1 MKKQAAPGMVRR
13 GAVPAHEQ
21 VFQALRL
28 QILYGDLAPG
38 QSVTIQGLT
47 ETLGAGMT
55 PVREAIRRLI
65 AAGALTSQGNR
76 RVSVPVL
83 TESDISQLLFARKSI
98 ETELARRAARRVEAA
113 RVRTLEGIDTAL
125 DAAIA
130 KGDVVGYLT
139 ENHRFHSTI
148 YEQAGAPILT
158 EIAERL
164 WLRFGPSLRVV
175 CGRMGTQSLA
185 DRHKDML
192 AAMARGDAELA
203 ALAMERDVEQGMDQ
217 MQAVLF
223 GPAAQERFD

>member
-1 MKKQAAPGMVRR
+1 MEKQADEAAQPRR
-13 GAVPAHEQ
+13 AVPAHEK

-28 QILYGDLAPG
+28 QILYGDMTPG

-47 ETLGAGMT
+47 DRLGAGMT

-65 AAGALTSQGNR
+65 AAGALDFQGNR

-83 TESDISQLLFARKSI
+83 SPGDISQLVFARKTI
-98 ETELARRAARRVEAA
+98 ETELTRRAARRIGPDQVAQLQA
-113 RVRTLEGIDTAL
+113 IDAAL

-130 KGDVVGYLT
+130 GGDVVGYLT
-139 ENHRFHSTI
+139 ENHRFHSAI
-148 YEQAGAPILT
+148 YDQADAPILT

-175 CGRMGTQSLA
+175 CGRMGTQSLP

-192 AAMARGDAELA
+192 VALAARDADAA
-203 ALAMERDVEQGMDQ
+203 ALAMQQDVEQGMEQ
-217 MQAVLF
+217 MQVVLF
-223 GPAAQERFD
+223 GTEVAG

>member
-1 MKKQAAPGMVRR
+1 MKKQAMEPDVRR

-28 QILYGDLAPG
+28 QILYGEMAPG

-47 ETLGAGMT
+47 ESLNAGMT

-65 AAGALTSQGNR
+65 AAGALTFQGNR

-83 TESDISQLLFARKSI
+83 TQSDISQLIFARKTI
-98 ETELARRAARRVEAA
+98 ETEMARRAADR
-113 RVRTLEGIDTAL
+113 IDQDSVTRLGAIDAAL
-125 DAAIA
+125 DRAIDR
-130 KGDVVGYLT
+130 GDVVGYLT
-139 ENHRFHSTI
+139 ENHRFHSAI
-148 YEQAGAPILT
+148 YEQAEAPILT

-175 CGRMGTQSLA
+175 CGRMGTQSLP

-192 AAMARGDAELA
+192 AALARGDAEVA

-217 MQAVLF
+217 LQAVLF
-223 GPAAQERFD
+223 DQAPEE